1 MMDWAYGCGL
11 RECVM
16 CARCEMD
23 DGAYV
28 CEMWRESYV
37 WWLMCSVCVC
47 VYMTWRERM
56 WVT

>member
-37 WWLMCSVCVC
+37 WWLMCSVCV
-47 VYMTWRERM
+47 YMTWRERM